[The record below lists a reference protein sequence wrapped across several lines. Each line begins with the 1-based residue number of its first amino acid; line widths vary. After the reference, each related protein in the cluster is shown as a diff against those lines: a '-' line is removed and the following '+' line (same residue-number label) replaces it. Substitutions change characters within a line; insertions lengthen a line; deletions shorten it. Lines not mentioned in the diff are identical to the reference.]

1 MISIQS
7 AVGDILKKDAE
18 AYASMKRG
26 ILNFSQYAHSIH
38 GLIER
43 ACKKE
48 VRHGSIVIALTR
60 MAENNKSGS
69 LKKYAPHVKIR
80 NITTKL
86 PVTEIVFD
94 KTPKTI
100 AVLPELFKRVNAS
113 VEDFFVMTL
122 STQEI
127 TIICSDSL
135 LVKVEK
141 VFAEKQAGKQTEKP
155 KMKQKDLAA
164 IGLSFSEEYYKI
176 PNITFS
182 LIRELAIREINIA
195 ETVSSYTEVVFICH
209 QKDLG
214 VVLEAFAR

>member
-1 MISIQS
+1 MISIQGVVES
-7 AVGDILKKDAE
+7 ILKKDAE

-26 ILNFSQYAHSIH
+26 IINFSQYAHSIH
-38 GLIER
+38 GQVEDK
-43 ACKKE
+43 CKKE

-60 MAENNKSGS
+60 IAETKRDGLMKS
-69 LKKYAPHVKIR
+69 YAPRVKIR

-94 KTPKTI
+94 KTPNTL
-100 AVLPELFKRVNAS
+100 ALLPELFKKVTAS

-127 TIICSDSL
+127 TIVCSDAL

-141 VFAEKQAGKQTEKP
+141 VFKEKP
-155 KMKQKDLAA
+155 KMKQRDLAA

-182 LIRELAIREINIA
+182 LIREIALREINLA

-214 VVLEAFAR
+214 QILEAFSIQKSK

>member
-7 AVGDILKKDAE
+7 VVESTLKKDAE

-38 GLIER
+38 GIIER
-43 ACKKE
+43 VCKKE

-60 MAENNKSGS
+60 IAKAKRGGLMKT
-69 LKKYAPHVKIR
+69 YAPRVNIS

-94 KTPKTI
+94 KTPI
-100 AVLPELFKRVNAS
+100 ALAVLPELFKKINAS

-127 TIICSDSL
+127 TIICSDAL
-135 LVKVEK
+135 LGKVEK
-141 VFAEKQAGKQTEKP
+141 VFKEKP
-155 KMKQKDLAA
+155 KMKQSGLAA
-164 IGLSFSEEYYKI
+164 IGLSFDEEYYKI

-182 LIRELAIREINIA
+182 LIREIALREINLA

-209 QKDLG
+209 QKDLSSI
-214 VVLEAFAR
+214 LEAFSK